1 MESYVELERLEKL
14 ISRLENL
21 INLRYF
27 ELKELLMATQGD
39 IDAMTQAISDLK
51 AELANDVTNI
61 QNEIN
66 TLESDGVNVTA
77 LQAAVSDL
85 TSTVNTVNTIAPAPG
100 GGSSSSSSAS
110 V

>member
-1 MESYVELERLEKL
+1 MEELGIERRLEM
-14 ISRLENL
+14 LENL
-21 INLRYF
+21 INLRFYQ
-27 ELKELLMATQGD
+27 LKEIAVATQGD
-39 IDAMTQAISDLK
+39 IDAITQALTDLQ

-77 LQAAVSDL
+77 LQAAVSNL
-85 TSTVNTVNTIAPAPG
+85 TNTVNTVNTIAPAPG